1 MKERIGEFDHF
12 AEAYA
17 YKTEWNAYNA
27 LYERPAFLN
36 LLSTIDLYGKQSL
49 DAGCGAGYV
58 SAYLV
63 EKGAYVTAIDR
74 SVRMLEITRKKLTRE
89 SILVKADLNA
99 PLDFIADKSV
109 DLVVSSLTLHYIE
122 NWPNLLREFH
132 RILKQK
138 GQFIF
143 STHHPFMDVSHVLKM
158 KYFDRQLVTE
168 EWKSFLKEP
177 ITISY
182 FRRSLGEMFRELK
195 NAGFTINDLVEPLP
209 LELCK
214 TEFPE
219 DYQKLSEQPVFIIF
233 VCTKE

>member
-1 MKERIGEFDHF
+1 MEERIGEFDHF

-17 YKTEWNAYNA
+17 SKTEWNAYNT
-27 LYERPAFLN
+27 LYERPAFLS
-36 LLSTIDLYGKQSL
+36 LLSTIDLNGKQLL
-49 DAGCGAGYV
+49 DAGCGAGYI

-63 EKGAYVTAIDR
+63 EKGAYVTAIDN
-74 SVRMLEITRKKLTRE
+74 SVKMLEITRKKLTRE
-89 SILVKADLNA
+89 SRLIKADLNA
-99 PLDFIADKSV
+99 PLDFIEDESF

-122 NWPNLLREFH
+122 NWSNVFGEFH

-143 STHHPFMDVSHVLKM
+143 STHHPFMDVSHALKM
-158 KYFDRQLVTE
+158 KYLERQLVTE

-177 ITISY
+177 VTMSY

-195 NAGFTINDLVEPLP
+195 NAGFTIKDLVEPLP
-209 LELCK
+209 LESCK
-214 TEFPE
+214 TEFPK
-219 DYQKLSEQPVFIIF
+219 DYQKLSEQPVFILF